1 MHDKGL
7 RTGCLGLLPHRDH
20 LVRQGACM
28 NITTAARPPG
38 GDKQGLDAADPADFI
53 NPIVAVNSQTCDFFT
68 GIAARPRDGTGIF
81 IMWADTFGTIVKHH
95 LNCFRLLKNL
105 SGNR

>member
-7 RTGCLGLLPHRDH
+7 RTGCLGLLPRRDH
-20 LVRQGACM
+20 LVRQGAGM
-28 NITTAARPPG
+28 DITTAARPPG
-38 GDKQGLDAADPADFI
+38 GNEQGVDAADPADLI

-68 GIAARPRDGTGIF
+68 GIAARPPDRPGIL
-81 IMWADTFGTIVKHH
+81 IMGADTFGTIVEHY
-95 LNCFRLLKNL
+95 LNRFRMFKNL